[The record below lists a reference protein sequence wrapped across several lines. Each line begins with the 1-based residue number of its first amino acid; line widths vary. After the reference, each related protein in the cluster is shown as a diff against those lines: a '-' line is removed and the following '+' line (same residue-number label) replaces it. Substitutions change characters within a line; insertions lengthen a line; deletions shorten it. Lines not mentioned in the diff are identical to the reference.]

1 MLRVKCKRQW
11 EGAQPALRSHS
22 AYPTILCCGWM
33 VKPSLEQD
41 QRGSTFCRGG
51 RPLITTARDL
61 SNSGERM
68 GAENNDTRVSLDQ
81 STRLM
86 ALHHRCLVLA
96 DSRRE
101 RCPTSTM
108 ATTYSVCMC
117 SGGPFGLRLHCL
129 FSLPSGRSAGRSRE
143 RIAKVLDNGR
153 PHDARCAA
161 PALTRPLVGLLPG
174 TLVHRRIALSRA
186 MQRTAVFRRRR
197 VPLPLSKCQRS
208 VLLGTR

>member
-1 MLRVKCKRQW
+1 M
-11 EGAQPALRSHS
+11 AL
-22 AYPTILCCGWM
+22 
-33 VKPSLEQD
+33 
-41 QRGSTFCRGG
+41 
-51 RPLITTARDL
+51 DL
-61 SNSGERM
+61 TNSGERF

-81 STRLM
+81 PTRLM
-86 ALHHRCLVLA
+86 ALHDRCLVLA

-101 RCPTSTM
+101 RCSTSIM

-143 RIAKVLDNGR
+143 RIAKVLDKGR

-161 PALTRPLVGLLPG
+161 PALTLPLVGLSPR
-174 TLVHRRIALSRA
+174 TLVHVRIALPRA

-197 VPLPLSKCQRS
+197 RDLGAEGDQNWYRAS
-208 VLLGTR
+208 VRVCAVRIATPIDVANWHQFLKLE